1 MIYHYTKGFTL
12 KSIFSDGFIA
22 TEGKRGLSRIRK
34 NTDFVWLTAQQ
45 RFPKT
50 ALPNIPGIPS
60 SNLAL
65 HSSIK
70 GLVVDYEA
78 ITAETEG
85 LYRFGFSSEDKR
97 FKRWWHSEERTQML
111 NNIEW
116 RLMESLAN
124 KVGDDV
130 RQFWIATDDVA
141 LHDYTLEG
149 LESGQWKTLIDSSND
164 GNADH
169 SRSISTLCANAD
181 RWADRHGFTLE
192 SFRKVA

>member
-1 MIYHYTKGFTL
+1 MIYHYTKGYAL
-12 KSIFSDGFIA
+12 GSIFSDSFIA
-22 TEGKRGLSRIRK
+22 TERKRGLSRIRK

-50 ALPNIPGIPS
+50 ALPNISSIPS

-65 HSSIK
+65 HSSVK

-78 ITAETEG
+78 IAAQCEG
-85 LYRFGFSSEDKR
+85 LFRFGFSSEDER
-97 FKRWWHSEERTQML
+97 FKRWWHSEERTRML

-124 KVGDDV
+124 KVGDEVRHFWISTEDV
-130 RQFWIATDDVA
+130 R
-141 LHDYTLEG
+141 LRNYTLER

-164 GNADH
+164 DNADH
-169 SRSISTLCANAD
+169 SRIISTLCANAD
-181 RWADRHGFTLE
+181 RWADRYGFTLE